1 MIIWD
6 WPVLLQ
12 GLIHSIYLVILQGL
26 DTVIYD
32 SPCHT
37 SRFEYTWHF
46 LSYFKV
52 LIRSPRNAR
61 FGHVHLGF
69 ILSSTFGYDHLGL
82 PCNNSRFGYSY
93 LVACVLLFFWV
104 SQISYFSQKYKV
116 KFCFIYC
123 RKDIWKNTPVTSHG
137 YWWLTSRKWIV
148 ANLTDFS

>member
-116 KFCFIYC
+116 KFCKFCTLRWREFY
-123 RKDIWKNTPVTSHG
+123 NFG
-137 YWWLTSRKWIV
+137 Q
-148 ANLTDFS
+148 NFSVFRTQSTL